1 MCLIN
6 VPLTEFSGFVLI
18 KPEMHA
24 HRDFAVLENI
34 GEIEIGRSVV
44 SWIAAEDDQQVNFA
58 GADVGN

>member
-1 MCLIN
+1 
-6 VPLTEFSGFVLI
+6 
-18 KPEMHA
+18 MHA